1 MLHILNRVH
10 PIIVQH
16 MDSCLITFYFQ
27 KIVYSLADNESVYSV
42 KGTIN
47 NLVTLGLDGEHM
59 CYLIARVRQLLLKV
73 GKNI

>member
-1 MLHILNRVH
+1 MIFTNKEMW
-10 PIIVQH
+10 VQR
-16 MDSCLITFYFQ
+16 DECFSIFYFQ

-59 CYLIARVRQLLLKV
+59 CYLIARVRKKYLT
-73 GKNI
+73 